1 MEELRKALNTIVN
14 NRLNSVL
21 SIAAQVATVTSVD
34 KDKCKCDVKLSNGIE
49 IKEVNLRAVLDD
61 NKKGFVIFPKV
72 NSMVLIGTI
81 ENNENN
87 AFVLMCS
94 EITDVTIDAKI
105 VINDGN
111 NKGMVKL
118 PELIEQVNKLENK
131 VNEILTWT
139 SIHTHPVPSLGT
151 SGVAVGVMGTLTLTT
166 ENDLENKD
174 IKH

>member
-1 MEELRKALNTIVN
+1 MEELRKAINTIVDK
-14 NRLNSVL
+14 RLNNVL

-34 KDKCKCDVKLSNGIE
+34 KDKCKCDVKLSNGVE

-61 NKKGFVIFPKV
+61 NKKGFVVFPKV

-105 VINDGN
+105 IINDGN

-118 PELIEQVNKLENK
+118 PELIQQVNKLENK

-139 SIHTHPVPSLGT
+139 TTHTHPVPSLGT
-151 SGVAVGVMGTLTLTT
+151 SGVAVGVMGALTLTT